1 MAATCTV
8 VEERHGSLK
17 KIKWDWKSN
26 SAGAVSIAAAE
37 TTHAYN
43 GALERFVTVPDG
55 GGAAPSASY
64 DCTVLDQDSTDTLMG
79 GGSSRATA
87 ATEQVKAASLGVVA
101 NDKLKLVVAN
111 AGASNAGIA
120 YLYLR

>member
-1 MAATCTV
+1 MTATCTII
-8 VEERHGSLK
+8 EEVYGSVK
-17 KIKWDWKSN
+17 KIKWDWAADST
-26 SAGAVSIAAAE
+26 GAVSIAAAQ
-37 TTHAYN
+37 TTNVYN
-43 GALERFVTVPDG
+43 GALERLVTVPDG

-64 DCTVLDQDSTDTLMG
+64 DITVLDQDSTDTLMG
-79 GGSSRATA
+79 GGGSRATA

-120 YLYLR
+120 YLYIR